1 MRRQSCVEAY
11 AEDAQAPASSFWS
24 EKEGSLSKVPPC
36 WYSLS
41 HRRPTCYL
49 LVVPPGNCNRA
60 VSLLQAKTGWST
72 PHGGCSPEDG
82 G

>member
-1 MRRQSCVEAY
+1 MFLEMFY
-11 AEDAQAPASSFWS
+11 AKMLQNILAVWPV
-24 EKEGSLSKVPPC
+24 SK
-36 WYSLS
+36 
-41 HRRPTCYL
+41 TNL
-49 LVVPPGNCNRA
+49 LLPSGAPGNCSRA

>member
-1 MRRQSCVEAY
+1 M
-11 AEDAQAPASSFWS
+11 
-24 EKEGSLSKVPPC
+24 EGFA
-36 WYSLS
+36 
-41 HRRPTCYL
+41 
-49 LVVPPGNCNRA
+49 PGNCSGA